1 VTSDQGELNLGLDDS
16 PAAGGLLEITDSR
29 MGHLWDALFRG
40 FDRTGLPTA
49 TGDEEVF
56 RQLVP
61 AWIIERA
68 SKQDSLRVLQEARID
83 PASYPTVN
91 GRLPVYA
98 RASGSVRRACP
109 TRTGVAS
116 WSISS
121 SHRAGQAA
129 PESGPHSPTDVHEF
143 GWSQV
148 NAWLPS
154 STVTR
159 PDFDSYLICATP
171 RSGSTLLCSLLDS
184 SGVAGHPASYFN
196 RKSLNEYA
204 DDWRIARPRD
214 GRIDEAF
221 VRAALTAGKTSNG
234 VFGGRI
240 MAETLP
246 ELISGL
252 AAAASVPEVTDVDL
266 LSAQFGQLRYV
277 HLRRRDVVAQAVSW
291 AKSLQTHFWHPGEA
305 VAPGGQDPHY
315 DEELIGRLVATIERS
330 EADWTVWF
338 ASHNIVPCEV
348 TYEELAADPPRTA
361 QEVLDYLGLNV
372 PPDRQLV
379 AGHRRQADQLNADW
393 ITRFKSR

>member
-1 VTSDQGELNLGLDDS
+1 M
-16 PAAGGLLEITDSR
+16 R
-29 MGHLWDALFRG
+29 
-40 FDRTGLPTA
+40 
-49 TGDEEVF
+49 
-56 RQLVP
+56 
-61 AWIIERA
+61 
-68 SKQDSLRVLQEARID
+68 
-83 PASYPTVN
+83 
-91 GRLPVYA
+91 
-98 RASGSVRRACP
+98 
-109 TRTGVAS
+109 
-116 WSISS
+116 
-121 SHRAGQAA
+121 
-129 PESGPHSPTDVHEF
+129 EF
-143 GWSQV
+143 GWSQI

-171 RSGSTLLCSLLDS
+171 RSGSTLLCGLLES

-196 RKSLNEYA
+196 REGLNGYA

-214 GRIDEAF
+214 GQIDEAF

-252 AAAASVPEVTDVDL
+252 AAAASRPAVTDVDL
-266 LSAQFGQLRYV
+266 LSAQLGRLRFV

-338 ASHNIVPCEV
+338 AAHSIVPCEV

-361 QEVLDYLGLNV
+361 QEVLDYLGLDV

-379 AGHRRQADQLNADW
+379 VGHRRQADQLNADGSGHW
-393 ITRFKSR
+393 AVGLLHRLQPHDAARLGLDMDWQHHSYRHHPPAPRRAPP